1 MNKSEIFFHVGVERT
16 GTKYVQGKVFP
27 YFKGIHFINK
37 DRFSIYNKIIDKKK
51 HSKYLVS
58 MELNLSPQFEEEVK
72 RFSES
77 YPDTK
82 VIMVMRQQH
91 SWIASHYKRIVKNG
105 QNITFNQFLDMEK
118 DESVYQR
125 SDLLYY
131 DKLMLLKKYFHQKP
145 LVLFYDDLRNEP
157 MSFIDIIAAHLNVT
171 YDKKDI
177 DLDRKHTS
185 YSLKQLKAIQKTMKY
200 LTIERKKISKSI
212 IINYLYRLYIDAIRY
227 SVLYGTKILP
237 DSWFDDNPLI
247 DNLTIHK
254 IKEYYKEDWERSVKY
269 VLENNLNK
277 VV

>member
-27 YFKGIHFINK
+27 YFKGIYFINK
-37 DRFSIYNKIIDKKK
+37 DRFSIYNKIIDKQK

-105 QNITFNQFLDMEK
+105 QNLTFSQFLDMEN
-118 DESVYQR
+118 DQSVYNR

-131 DKLMLLKKYFHQKP
+131 DKLMLLKKVF
-145 LVLFYDDLRNEP
+145 
-157 MSFIDIIAAHLNVT
+157 S
-171 YDKKDI
+171 
-177 DLDRKHTS
+177 
-185 YSLKQLKAIQKTMKY
+185 
-200 LTIERKKISKSI
+200 
-212 IINYLYRLYIDAIRY
+212 
-227 SVLYGTKILP
+227 
-237 DSWFDDNPLI
+237 
-247 DNLTIHK
+247 
-254 IKEYYKEDWERSVKY
+254 
-269 VLENNLNK
+269 
-277 VV
+277 